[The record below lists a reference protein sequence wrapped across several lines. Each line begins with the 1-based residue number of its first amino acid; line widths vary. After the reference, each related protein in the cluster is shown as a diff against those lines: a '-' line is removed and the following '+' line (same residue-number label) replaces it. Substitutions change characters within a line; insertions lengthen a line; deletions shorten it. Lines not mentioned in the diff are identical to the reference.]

1 MLRGSIFLATCGA
14 VLALAAPPAKAQAL
28 NDTLAYIRDSI
39 AAQGQLVEDQRVS
52 DSSNGKAWSERWTIL
67 YGNLRTDIA
76 ACSLTFH
83 ADFTVDGKSTFSGD
97 LTYVFGQVAGL
108 RLTTMDQNMD
118 ENDAKGG
125 NPTWSVQS
133 TPPSQDIQIKF
144 ADGHGGGFYIRDAA
158 LAPRLAA
165 SITHAAELCG
175 ATPGRAGF

>member
-14 VLALAAPPAKAQAL
+14 ALALAASPAKAQAL
-28 NDTLAYIRDSI
+28 GDTLAYISGGLS
-39 AAQGQLVEDQRVS
+39 AQGQLIEDERVS
-52 DSSNGKAWSERWTIL
+52 DSKTGQSWNERWTIL
-67 YGNLRTDIA
+67 YSNLRTDLA

-83 ADFTVDGKSTFSGD
+83 ADFTIDGKSTFSGD
-97 LTYVFGQVAGL
+97 LTYVFGQVTGL

-133 TPPSQDIQIKF
+133 TPPSQDIQIHF

-165 SITHAAELCG
+165 SIAHAADLCG
-175 ATPGRAGF
+175 ATPGREGF